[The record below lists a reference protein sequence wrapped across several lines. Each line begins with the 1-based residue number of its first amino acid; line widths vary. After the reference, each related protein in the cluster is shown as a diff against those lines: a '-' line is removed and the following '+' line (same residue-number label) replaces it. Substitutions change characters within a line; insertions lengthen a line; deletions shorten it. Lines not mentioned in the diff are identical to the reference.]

1 MTSSS
6 TPPSA
11 DASSHSS
18 SHHPVD
24 TDYDSSEG
32 IDLREVFA
40 RLCRGL
46 APTLG
51 LAALGLVIAAV
62 IYLAASPF
70 TSATTSMRV
79 GFAFNGYGKGEYP
92 DHSKFQPDD
101 VRAPDVIVEALKRQG
116 LDTTG
121 DFQGR
126 VRAALTIEGIIP
138 PNVIKERDRLRA
150 IGQTSAAYIPDE
162 YLVTLTLP
170 RKFTLTS
177 RQRELLLNE
186 IVSVYEEKFQHTY
199 AEAPLAFGNAF
210 ETLRAADYSEYEL
223 ILTEEIQNITDFLR
237 QQLNIDKDETA
248 TTNANPARTF
258 RSRTTNLSFSDL
270 LEQTRLF
277 AQIRLNESLGVIY
290 QNGLSRNRATAMV
303 KMDYYLRT
311 LEDQE
316 QKAIEEEKVVDD
328 LLAKSQ
334 ERSQNYVL
342 GIKSQ
347 AAQQRPESP
356 ILDQGLIDSLL
367 ANDAYNFLVRK
378 ALDAGLA
385 VKRIQSDKAQL
396 LERRKNMETFLK
408 STGEDQSA
416 IIAQVQKSLTDLE
429 TSYKVLISNIRMT
442 HADFAKQQ
450 FADAIRISMQPET
463 GGKYRQLVVAGAVGG
478 FIGLALGMGL
488 SLLGVDIG
496 AVKRTA

>member
-1 MTSSS
+1 MTSAPSPS
-6 TPPSA
+6 PDTPSHNESHRPINA
-11 DASSHSS
+11 D
-18 SHHPVD
+18 VD
-24 TDYDSSEG
+24 SYEG

-40 RLCRGL
+40 RLARGL
-46 APTLG
+46 AQTLG
-51 LAALGLVIAAV
+51 LAALGLAIAAV
-62 IYLAASPF
+62 IHLAASP
-70 TSATTSMRV
+70 STTTTASMRV
-79 GFAFNGYGKGEYP
+79 AFAFNGSGKGEYP

-101 VRAPDVIVEALKRQG
+101 LRAPDVIVEALKRQDLETADG
-116 LDTTG
+116 FASSL
-121 DFQGR
+121 
-126 VRAALTIEGIIP
+126 RAALTIEGIIP
-138 PNVIKERDRLRA
+138 PNIVKERDRLRA
-150 IGQTSAAYIPDE
+150 AGLTPAPYLPDE

-170 RKFTLTS
+170 RKFPLTR

-186 IVSVYEEKFQHTY
+186 IVSVYQEKFQHTY
-199 AEAPLAFGNAF
+199 AEMPLAFGNAF
-210 ETLRAADYSEYEL
+210 ETLHNADYSEYEL

-237 QQLNIDKDETA
+237 QQLNVGKDETSGS
-248 TTNANPARTF
+248 NLSNPSRTY

-277 AQIRLNESLGVIY
+277 AQIRLNETLGLIY

-347 AAQQRPESP
+347 AAQQRLEAP
-356 ILDQGLIDSLL
+356 ILDQGLVDSLL

-385 VKRIQSDKAQL
+385 VKRIQADKAQL
-396 LERRKNMETFLK
+396 LERRKNMEAFLK
-408 STGEDQSA
+408 STGEDQST
-416 IIAQVQKSLTDLE
+416 IIAQVQKSLSDLE
-429 TSYKVLISNIRMT
+429 TSYKELISNIRKT

-450 FADAIRISMQPET
+450 FADAIRISMQPVT
-463 GGKYRQLVVAGAVGG
+463 SSKYSLIVSSAIGG

-488 SLLGVDIG
+488 SLLGVYVG
-496 AVKRTA
+496 GRR